1 MIISIV
7 AFYIR
12 LEYLRI
18 KRFCGINENSVS
30 LCLKQDP
37 TIDLS
42 ISIIIV
48 KKKNKNL
55 NFFEKILTL

>member
-48 KKKNKNL
+48 KKKI
-55 NFFEKILTL
+55 KI